1 MTEMPCDYGDR
12 RDEAIVALLYIDQDA
27 ADMTGAASAEQARF
41 ETHVQTC
48 ARCRAEVAAPRG
60 VRAQLARWA
69 PPEPSFA
76 VVGHQP
82 SGVSPASAGRNPQ
95 WWRSIPVW
103 AQVAAA
109 MLVLGVSAG
118 IANLDVH
125 YDQNGLS
132 VGTGWSDRAGAAGGS
147 DAAGRSTG
155 TEVAQGFSPASA
167 PWKADI

>member
-1 MTEMPCDYGDR
+1 MTEMLCDYGDR
-12 RDEAIVALLYIDQDA
+12 RDEAIVAFLYIDQDPIDQDA
-27 ADMTGAASAEQARF
+27 AEMTGAASAEQARF

-48 ARCRAEVAAPRG
+48 ARCRAEVAALRG

-76 VVGHQP
+76 VVGRQP

-109 MLVLGVSAG
+109 MLVLG
-118 IANLDVH
+118 
-125 YDQNGLS
+125 
-132 VGTGWSDRAGAAGGS
+132 
-147 DAAGRSTG
+147 
-155 TEVAQGFSPASA
+155 
-167 PWKADI
+167 